1 MAKATKL
8 NTSVENK
15 AMEPPK
21 MSANFTDILNTPM
34 SDIAKPKPRPVGT
47 YVGVVTKAPEIK
59 KIGQKETLAAIFDV
73 KVISPG
79 PDIDASELAAAGGIG
94 ERHLRVTQFLTEDAL
109 WRLKNFLLALGLE
122 DDGSSIGKLLAET
135 PGRQALFKIK
145 HRPSQDGSEL
155 YEEVDS
161 VAAL

>member
-1 MAKATKL
+1 
-8 NTSVENK
+8 
-15 AMEPPK
+15 MEPPK

-34 SDIAKPKPRPVGT
+34 GNIEKPKPRPVGT
-47 YVGVVTKAPEIK
+47 YIGVVTKAPEIK

-109 WRLKNFLLALGLE
+109 WRLKNFLLALGIE
-122 DDGSSIGKLLAET
+122 DDARSTIGQLLSQV
-135 PGRQALFKIK
+135 PGRQAMFKIK

>member
-1 MAKATKL
+1 MA
-8 NTSVENK
+8 NPSFE
-15 AMEPPK
+15 
-21 MSANFTDILNTPM
+21 SILNTPM

-47 YVGVVTKAPEIK
+47 YIGVVTKAPEIK
-59 KIGQKETLAAIFDV
+59 KIGPKETLAAIFDV